1 MQKKEKTIFNKPL
14 NINKKLLVQMKK
26 KKSKEL
32 RRLGFKTKKNYR
44 YKSNKNHKKVIKKK
58 YPTTPAYTPAITSAT
73 TSATTPKLVPAPK
86 LVKEL
91 VTFLSDDLIKLTL
104 KVFIIY

>member
-14 NINKKLLVQMKK
+14 NIKKKLLIQMKK
-26 KKSKEL
+26 KKKKQNRPFYSKL
-32 RRLGFKTKKNYR
+32 RKNYR
-44 YKSNKNHKKVIKKK
+44 HSFSNGYKEFNKKENNTNV
-58 YPTTPAYTPAITSAT
+58 YTS
-73 TSATTPKLVPAPK
+73 KLVPAPK

-91 VTFLSDDLIKLTL
+91 VTFLSDDLINITL